1 MANTFPSNNLDS
13 KLIKSSEHNILKTI
27 RDLQESEKKLYEILS
42 TQSAETPNINLQP
55 IINKINTL
63 SKTRI
68 NLYKNLGDSYK
79 NVKSNAQNT
88 RSDLVDQKT
97 FTQMMEQ
104 ELNSTKQ
111 YINKIQNVKNSK
123 LRMVEINTYYGK
135 RYKAHAELMQM
146 IIIICIPFL
155 VLGIIKKKGVIQN
168 NSIVNYITAILIII
182 AVIIIGIKLYDISRR
197 NNMSFDEYNWF
208 FDPAT
213 NDPTVYQY
221 DMQSLLGTEG
231 SISQKISDLAQNIGA
246 GCVGKECCDAN
257 GLEYDKATEKCT
269 VVKKKPHHG
278 HHSPGHHSPGYHSP
292 GPHSP
297 APAPS
302 PSSRHKNKE
311 NFYSRV
317 PQPQAEYNNY
327 SVL

>member
-1 MANTFPSNNLDS
+1 MANKFPSNNLDS

-27 RDLQESEKKLYEILS
+27 QDLQASEKKLYEILS
-42 TQSAETPNINLQP
+42 IQSAETPNINLQP
-55 IINKINTL
+55 IIDKINTL

-79 NVKSNAQNT
+79 HIKSNVKNT

-104 ELNSTKQ
+104 ELNNTKQ

-155 VLGIIKKKGVIQN
+155 VLGIIKKKGVIQSN
-168 NSIVNYITAILIII
+168 IIINYITAILIVI
-182 AVIIIGIKLYDISRR
+182 AVIIIGVKLYDISRR

-221 DMQSLLGTEG
+221 DVESLLGTEG
-231 SISQKISDLAQNIGA
+231 SISKKINDLAQNIGV

-257 GLEYDKATEKCT
+257 GLEYDTATEKCT
-269 VVKKKPHHG
+269 VLKKKPHHG
-278 HHSPGHHSPGYHSP
+278 HHGPHSP

-297 APAPS
+297 GPAPG
-302 PSSRHKNKE
+302 PSRRNKNRE
-311 NFYSRV
+311 NFYSSV